1 MQPQPNSQAPIVIYQ
16 SADGSIATEVRL
28 EGETVWLSQKQM
40 AELFDKDV
48 RTVNE
53 HVINVFEEGELDR
66 KATIRNFRIVRQE
79 GSRQVER
86 EIEHYNLD
94 VIISVGYRVKSKQG
108 TQFRIW
114 ANRVL
119 KDYLVQGYALN
130 QQRLEAQ
137 QEKMAELKQAIA
149 LSARLIHNKELSS
162 TESQGILAILE
173 KYSHA
178 LTVLDDYDHQRLQVV
193 GTRTRALPRIAYD
206 EAMQQILLWR
216 KQENLG
222 GLFGNEKDESFK
234 SSLETIYQTFD
245 GKELY
250 PSIEEKAANLLYF
263 IVKNHSFTDGNK
275 RIAAAIFVWF
285 LQRHDFLYNA
295 EGEKRIADNALV
307 AFTLLIAESK
317 PDEREMMVKV
327 IINLINGKNV

>member
-1 MQPQPNSQAPIVIYQ
+1 MQSQTNPQTPIVIYQ

-28 EGETVWLSQKQM
+28 EGETVWLRQEQISQ
-40 AELFDKDV
+40 LFGRE
-48 RTVNE
+48 RTVITK
-53 HVINVFEEGELDR
+53 HLRNVFAENELDEESNVQNLHIANSD
-66 KATIRNFRIVRQE
+66 KPVKF
-79 GSRQVER
+79 
-86 EIEHYNLD
+86 YNLE
-94 VIISVGYRVKSKQG
+94 VIISVGYRVKSPEG
-108 TQFRIW
+108 TRFRIW
-114 ANRVL
+114 ANRIL
-119 KDYLVQGYALN
+119 KDFLVQGYALN

-149 LSARLIHNKELSS
+149 LSARLIHNKELSN

-193 GTRTRALPRIAYD
+193 GTRTRALPKIAYD

-216 KQENLG
+216 RQENLG

-285 LQRHDFLYNA
+285 LQRHEFLYNA

>member
-1 MQPQPNSQAPIVIYQ
+1 MNIQENTVVPIVIYQ

-28 EGETVWLSQKQM
+28 EGETVWLRQEQIGQ
-40 AELFDKDV
+40 LFG
-48 RTVNE
+48 RE
-53 HVINVFEEGELDR
+53 RSVITKHLRNVFVEGEL
-66 KATIRNFRIVRQE
+66 
-79 GSRQVER
+79 VEKSNVQNLH
-86 EIEHYNLD
+86 IANSDKPVKFYNLD
-94 VIISVGYRVKSKQG
+94 VIISVGYRVKSPEG
-108 TQFRIW
+108 TRFRIW

-130 QQRLEAQ
+130 KQKLEAQ
-137 QEKMAELKQAIA
+137 QEKLVELKQAIA
-149 LSARLIHNKELSS
+149 LSARLIQNKDLSPG
-162 TESQGILAILE
+162 ESQGILAILE

-193 GTRTRALPRIAYD
+193 GTRTLELPKITYT
-206 EAMQQILLWR
+206 ESMQQILLWR
-216 KQENLG
+216 QRESLG
-222 GLFGNEKDESFK
+222 GLFGNEKDDSFK
-234 SSLETIYQTFD
+234 SSLDTIYQTFD

-295 EGEKRIADNALV
+295 MGEKRIADNALV

-317 PDEREMMVKV
+317 PEEREMMVKV
-327 IINLINGKNV
+327 IINLINGQNP

>member
-1 MQPQPNSQAPIVIYQ
+1 
-16 SADGSIATEVRL
+16 
-28 EGETVWLSQKQM
+28 M
-40 AELFDKDV
+40 AELFDKNI
-48 RTVNE
+48 RTVSE
-53 HVINVFEEGELDR
+53 HIRNVFKEGELDEP
-66 KATIRNFRIVRQE
+66 AVIRNFRITA
-79 GSRQVER
+79 GDGKAYDTA
-86 EIEHYNLD
+86 HYNLD

-108 TQFRIW
+108 TKFRIW

-119 KDYLVQGYALN
+119 KEYLVQGYTLN
-130 QQRLEAQ
+130 QQKLEAQ
-137 QEKMAELKQAIA
+137 QEKLVELKQAIA
-149 LSARLIHNKELSS
+149 LSARLIQNKDLSS
-162 TESQGILAILE
+162 RESQGILAILE

-193 GTRTRALPRIAYD
+193 GTRTLELPKITYS

-216 KQENLG
+216 QRESLG
-222 GLFGNEKDESFK
+222 GLFGNEKDDSFK
-234 SSLETIYQTFD
+234 SSLDTIYQTFD

-295 EGEKRIADNALV
+295 MGEKRIADNALV

-317 PDEREMMVKV
+317 PEEREMMVKV
-327 IINLINGKNV
+327 IINLINGRNP

>member
-1 MQPQPNSQAPIVIYQ
+1 MQSQTTPQTPIVIYQ

-28 EGETVWLSQKQM
+28 ERDTLWLSLQQIADLFGRDKSVISRHLRNIFESNELKQESVV
-40 AELFDKDV
+40 AK
-48 RTVNE
+48 N
-53 HVINVFEEGELDR
+53 
-66 KATIRNFRIVRQE
+66 ATTAAD
-79 GSRQVER
+79 GKTYQVDY
-86 EIEHYNLD
+86 YNLD
-94 VIISVGYRVKSKQG
+94 AIISVGYRVNSVQG
-108 TQFRIW
+108 TRFRIW
-114 ANRVL
+114 ANRIL

-149 LSARLIHNKELSS
+149 LSARLIHNKELSN

-193 GTRTRALPRIAYD
+193 GTRTRALPKIAYA

-216 KQENLG
+216 QQENLG

>member
-1 MQPQPNSQAPIVIYQ
+1 MQPQTNPQTPIVIYQ

-28 EGETVWLSQKQM
+28 EGETVWLSQAQLI
-40 AELFDKDV
+40 ELFRRDQS
-48 RTVNE
+48 
-53 HVINVFEEGELDR
+53 VISRHIRSVFAEGELQPESNMQKMHIANSDR
-66 KATIRNFRIVRQE
+66 PITLY
-79 GSRQVER
+79 S
-86 EIEHYNLD
+86 LD
-94 VIISVGYRVKSKQG
+94 VIISVGYRVKSPEG
-108 TQFRIW
+108 TRFRIW

-193 GTRTRALPRIAYD
+193 GTRTRALPKIAYD

-216 KQENLG
+216 QQEKLG

-285 LQRHDFLYNA
+285 LQRHDFLYNP

>member
-1 MQPQPNSQAPIVIYQ
+1 MFA
-16 SADGSIATEVRL
+16 
-28 EGETVWLSQKQM
+28 
-40 AELFDKDV
+40 
-48 RTVNE
+48 
-53 HVINVFEEGELDR
+53 EGELEPSATVR
-66 KATIRNFRIVRQE
+66 KFRIVRQE
-79 GSRQVER
+79 GQRQVER

-119 KDYLVQGYALN
+119 KDYLVQGYSLN

-137 QEKMAELKQAIA
+137 QEKLAELKQAIA
-149 LSARLIHNKELSS
+149 LSARLIHNKNLSHS
-162 TESQGILAILE
+162 ESRGILAILE

-193 GTRTRALPRIAYD
+193 GTRTLALPKITYD
-206 EAMQQILLWR
+206 EAMQQIRLWR
-216 KQENLG
+216 SKENLG
-222 GLFGNEKDESFK
+222 GLFGNEKDDSFK

-245 GKELY
+245 SKELY

-263 IVKNHSFTDGNK
+263 IIKNHSFTDGNK

-285 LQRHDFLYNA
+285 LERQNFLYNA
-295 EGEKRIADNALV
+295 DGEKRIADNALV

-317 PDEREMMVKV
+317 PDEREIMVKV
-327 IINLINGKNV
+327 IINLINGKNA

>member
-1 MQPQPNSQAPIVIYQ
+1 MQSQTNPQTPIAIYQ
-16 SADGSIATEVRL
+16 SADGSITTEVRL
-28 EGETVWLSQKQM
+28 EGETVWLRQEQIGQLFGRERSVITKHLRNVFAE
-40 AELFDKDV
+40 AELDEESNVQNLHIANSDKPV
-48 RTVNE
+48 K
-53 HVINVFEEGELDR
+53 FY
-66 KATIRNFRIVRQE
+66 
-79 GSRQVER
+79 S
-86 EIEHYNLD
+86 LD
-94 VIISVGYRVKSKQG
+94 VIISVGYRVKSPEG
-108 TQFRIW
+108 TRFRIW

-119 KDYLVQGYALN
+119 KDFLVQGYALN

-193 GTRTRALPRIAYD
+193 GTHTKALPKIAYD

-263 IVKNHSFTDGNK
+263 IVKNHSFSDGNK

-285 LQRHDFLYNA
+285 LQRHEFLYNA

-317 PDEREMMVKV
+317 PEEREMMVKV